1 MSEAR
6 VRQLLQQPEG
16 LRLEFKEAVSELPV
30 NLFETVCA
38 FLNRAGGDILLGVA
52 DDGKVLGVNEVRAA
66 LLLKEIVNVSNN
78 SQLLDPTFMLFP
90 QVVEVDGK
98 KLILIQVPESSQVH
112 KCRRVVYDRSEDGDY
127 KITNHT
133 AVAELY
139 TRKSAFYTENTIYPY
154 LAITDFKP
162 GILDRARQFIRSRD
176 PSHPWLALP
185 DAELIRSSGL
195 YRKDYKT
202 GQEGYTLSA
211 ALLFGTDEVI
221 QNILPHYRID
231 ALVRIENP
239 DRYDDRL
246 DIRTNLIDA
255 YDLLMQFIAK
265 HLPDRFYLQGNVR
278 MSLRDIIFREVV
290 ANLIVHREYTNGAPA
305 RLIIYADR
313 VETDNANKPR
323 WYGPIN
329 PNGFSPY
336 PKNPDIAKF
345 FLQMGRVD
353 ELGSGVRNVTNYL
366 PHYSPGQSAQFI
378 DEDVFRTIIPVHSIN
393 KLKIEPETSTILVK
407 ELEKEIDKLNIQESI
422 KKRLRHEIAL
432 FANGYLHST
441 TEMSPSFGVSSRT
454 IYRDFIIL
462 LDAGILQPSD
472 SFGFYELAEKWRTF

>member
-1 MSEAR
+1 MSGTQ
-6 VRQLLQQPEG
+6 VKQLLQQHEG
-16 LRLEFKEAVSELPV
+16 LRLEFKEAVSELPAT
-30 NLFETVCA
+30 LFETVCA
-38 FLNRAGGDILLGVA
+38 FLNRAGGDILLGVG
-52 DDGKVLGVNEVRAA
+52 DDGTILGVNPTRTPQ
-66 LLLKEIVNVSNN
+66 LLKEIVNSSNN
-78 SQLLDPTFMLFP
+78 PQLLEPPFVLFP
-90 QVVEVDGK
+90 QLVEVNSK
-98 KLILIQVPESSQVH
+98 KLIHIQVPESSQVH

-162 GILDRARQFIRSRD
+162 GILNQARQLIRSRD

-185 DAELIRSSGL
+185 DVELLRSAGL

-202 GQEGYTLSA
+202 GQEGYTLA
-211 ALLFGTDEVI
+211 AAILFGTDQAI

-265 HLPDRFYLQGNVR
+265 HLPDRFYLQGDVR
-278 MSLRDIIFREVV
+278 ISLRDIIFREVV

-305 RLIIYADR
+305 RLIIYAER

-353 ELGSGVRNVTNYL
+353 ELGSGVRNVTNFLLY
-366 PHYSPGQSAQFI
+366 YSPGQLAQFI
-378 DEDVFRTIIPVHSIN
+378 EEDVFRTIIPIP
-393 KLKIEPETSTILVK
+393 LGVK
-407 ELEKEIDKLNIQESI
+407 KDVQGTAHNPLIDKFEKEISQYPVPKIIKERLMYEISLFVDKQT
-422 KKRLRHEIAL
+422 
-432 FANGYLHST
+432 HSA
-441 TEMSPSFGVSSRT
+441 TELADLVGVSYRT
-454 IYRDFIIL
+454 INRDFKIL
-462 LDAGILQPSD
+462 LDVGILQPSD
-472 SFGFYELAEKWRTF
+472 SFGLYELAERWKSL